1 MQAPQPELPPDRS
14 INDIAPTLAELSEKV
29 LFGDI
34 WERPGLSKRDR
45 SLITIAALTVLY
57 RTDQLQG
64 HIARGL
70 DNGLT
75 EEEIVEAVTQMAF
88 YGGWPTGVN
97 AARVARQV
105 FAERAAR
112 QH

>member
-1 MQAPQPELPPDRS
+1 VTQEVNWRDTFPKLNQATQEW
-14 INDIAPTLAELSEKV
+14 

-45 SLITIAALTVLY
+45 SIATIAVNTALY
-57 RTDQLQG
+57 RTEQLRS
-64 HIARGL
+64 HVNRGL

-75 EEEIVEAVTQMAF
+75 KDEIVELITHVMF

-97 AARVARQV
+97 GAQVAAEV
-105 FAERAAR
+105 FDSKGI
-112 QH
+112 

>member
-1 MQAPQPELPPDRS
+1 VATQQRTWREEFTKLDEATQGW
-14 INDIAPTLAELSEKV
+14 

-45 SLITIAALTVLY
+45 SLITIAVNTALY
-57 RTDQLQG
+57 RTDQLRS
-64 HIARGL
+64 HILRGL

-75 EEEIVEAVTQMAF
+75 KEEIVEAITHVTF

-97 AARVARQV
+97 GAQVATDI
-105 FAERAAR
+105 FAEKGL
-112 QH
+112 

>member
-1 MQAPQPELPPDRS
+1 MTTPQRNWREDFPKLNE
-14 INDIAPTLAELSEKV
+14 ATQQW

-45 SLITIAALTVLY
+45 SLITIAVNTALY
-57 RTDQLQG
+57 RTEQLRG
-64 HIARGL
+64 HVARGI

-75 EEEIVEAVTQMAF
+75 KDEIVEAITHVMF

-97 AARVARQV
+97 GAAVASEV
-105 FAERAAR
+105 F
-112 QH
+112 QDKGL

>member
-1 MQAPQPELPPDRS
+1 LEAKVTTEPRS
-14 INDIAPTLAELSEKV
+14 WREDFPKMAEATQEW

-45 SLITIAALTVLY
+45 SLITIAVNTALY
-57 RTDQLQG
+57 RTDQLRQ
-64 HIARGL
+64 HVNRGL

-75 EEEIVEAVTQMAF
+75 KDEIVEAITHVMF

-97 AARVARQV
+97 GAAVAADV
-105 FAERAAR
+105 FQQRNV
-112 QH
+112 

>member
-1 MQAPQPELPPDRS
+1 
-14 INDIAPTLAELSEKV
+14 V

-34 WERPGLSKRDR
+34 WERSVLSKRDR

-75 EEEIVEAVTQMAF
+75 EEEIIEAVTQMAF

-97 AARVARQV
+97 AARVARLV
-105 FAERAAR
+105 FAERATR
-112 QH
+112 PG

>member
-1 MQAPQPELPPDRS
+1 MTNPQRNWREDFPKLNE
-14 INDIAPTLAELSEKV
+14 TTQQW

-45 SLITIAALTVLY
+45 SLITIAVNTALY
-57 RTDQLQG
+57 RTDQLRG
-64 HIARGL
+64 HVARGL

-75 EEEIVEAVTQMAF
+75 KDEIVEAITHVMF

-97 AARVARQV
+97 GAAVASEV
-105 FAERAAR
+105 F
-112 QH
+112 QDKGL

>member
-1 MQAPQPELPPDRS
+1 MTTPQRNWREDFPKLNE
-14 INDIAPTLAELSEKV
+14 ATQQW

-45 SLITIAALTVLY
+45 SLITIAVNTALY
-57 RTDQLQG
+57 RTDQLRG
-64 HIARGL
+64 HVARGI

-75 EEEIVEAVTQMAF
+75 KDEIVEAITHVMF

-97 AARVARQV
+97 GASVASEV
-105 FAERAAR
+105 F
-112 QH
+112 QDKGL

>member
-1 MQAPQPELPPDRS
+1 MTTPQRNWREDFPKLNE
-14 INDIAPTLAELSEKV
+14 ATQQW

-45 SLITIAALTVLY
+45 SLITIAVNTALY
-57 RTDQLQG
+57 RTEQLRG
-64 HIARGL
+64 HVARGI

-75 EEEIVEAVTQMAF
+75 KDEIVEAITHVMF

-97 AARVARQV
+97 GAAVASEV
-105 FAERAAR
+105 FQEKGV
-112 QH
+112 